1 MSERDDADFLQD
13 IQEVVRRVQ
22 AYIAEMTYGDFLA
35 DRKTQDAD
43 HPVIPSFRTC
53 KRIVSPLRRSIRGG
67 RGSQRSEAPGSNTF
81 TSP

>member
-1 MSERDDADFLQD
+1 MPIFCRTF

-53 KRIVSPLRRSIRGG
+53 KR
-67 RGSQRSEAPGSNTF
+67 
-81 TSP
+81 